1 MAAIKCR
8 REDAVNIPQTSRI
21 TFSNCA
27 EYTGSSAP
35 LQLLT
40 KGVGRA

>member
-1 MAAIKCR
+1 MAAIKSR

-27 EYTGSSAP
+27 EYTGSPAP